1 MPSELEIAFQKR
13 KDRQAQS
20 NASINRVDQNRN
32 NQDIRNLRQMNNNK
46 IIGSREY
53 LNEPYE
59 NTP

>member
-46 IIGSREY
+46 IIGSR
-53 LNEPYE
+53 
-59 NTP
+59 